1 MADFWGDSTGL
12 PLPATRKERERKPRE
27 ATIEARI
34 CAYARNAGWLVYK
47 FKSEN
52 NRGVP
57 DRLFIRNGRVVFLE
71 IKQPGKQPTEAQTRE
86 INRIIEAGV
95 MASWVDNLEDAIR
108 VLGS

>member
-12 PLPATRKERERKPRE
+12 PAPVSRKERERKPRE
-27 ATIEARI
+27 ATIEAKV

-71 IKQPGKQPTEAQTRE
+71 IKQPGKQPTPGQYRE
-86 INRIIEAGV
+86 LKKLNEAGV
-95 MASWVDNLEDAIR
+95 EAYWVDNLEDAIR
-108 VLGS
+108 ILQL